1 MSLYFSLRE
10 GIRGF
15 AKARLATLLSISS
28 ITLTIL
34 LLGLLVSFNLNINA
48 IINNIRAKIE
58 LEVFVNISTTDPE
71 IDHLKN
77 QLSREKGV
85 AALKFISRDQ
95 AAERYKAETG
105 QDIFQILEF
114 NPLPASFIITP
125 TQEYRT
131 SVRIELLKKRIEQFP
146 DVDEVVYQKPILVT
160 IERYIQTGNVIMIA
174 ISLIIVAIAVILI
187 HNTIRLT
194 IHARRNLIEI
204 MRLVG
209 ATERFVRRP
218 FLIEGILQGLLGSVL
233 AAGIVY
239 YLLQLIKIFVYADLY
254 YEYRLFSG
262 LIVFGTLVGL
272 FSAWLSVRKYL
283 QDTG

>member
-1 MSLYFSLRE
+1 
-10 GIRGF
+10 
-15 AKARLATLLSISS
+15 
-28 ITLTIL
+28 
-34 LLGLLVSFNLNINA
+34 
-48 IINNIRAKIE
+48 
-58 LEVFVNISTTDPE
+58 
-71 IDHLKN
+71 
-77 QLSREKGV
+77 
-85 AALKFISRDQ
+85 
-95 AAERYKAETG
+95 
-105 QDIFQILEF
+105 
-114 NPLPASFIITP
+114 
-125 TQEYRT
+125 
-131 SVRIELLKKRIEQFP
+131 
-146 DVDEVVYQKPILVT
+146 
-160 IERYIQTGNVIMIA
+160 MIA